1 MAIAVWS
8 CTTHKPE
15 TQMTE
20 TEPARYRQAGDTLTQ
35 IAFDAIRKQLL
46 LKLREGGVPAALTYC
61 QAHALPITDSLSQRY
76 GVNIKRVS
84 NKNRNPLNKAN
95 KLESFLIRGYENDL
109 HEKKNPEPRLVL
121 KNDTVLYYKP
131 ILTQALCLQCHGT
144 VGQQITEE
152 HAALIQKLYPYDK
165 AINYQLNQV
174 RGLWQISFLQPRSDQ
189 PR

>member
-1 MAIAVWS
+1 MLLS
-8 CTTHKPE
+8 LTHANGV
-15 TQMTE
+15 M
-20 TEPARYRQAGDTLTQ
+20 
-35 IAFDAIRKQLL
+35 QLL
-46 LKLREGGVPAALTYC
+46 LKLREGGVPTALTYC
-61 QAHALPITDSLSQRY
+61 QAYTLPITDSLSQQY
-76 GVNIKRVS
+76 GVTIRRVS

-95 KLESFLIRGYENDL
+95 KLESFLIKGYENDL
-109 HEKKNPEPRLVL
+109 HEKKDPEPRLVL

-174 RGLWQISFLQPRSDQ
+174 RGLWQISFLQSRSDQ